1 MCSRQRE
8 CQVHAKT
15 PMQEWNWCA
24 LGKDRRLAWLST
36 VNLRNSS
43 VKGSTANSEWGQTSY
58 ALYNRQAPLTQNQL
72 FLFYPRQT
80 LGGHGNP
87 LQYSCPENSMDG
99 DWQATV
105 HGVTKSWTDWTHL
118 HAKTESLNSK
128 TETLSFPL
136 QVVIKYKYT
145 PYKVLWIY
153 LYFYHKEVKIT
164 FLQLIVLRLFA
175 ELKETR
181 RTSQR
186 YRCFFFFPQ
195 LLCAAHKILVPQP
208 GMEPMP
214 PALEAKSKSV
224 DHQGSPQGW
233 EDITE
238 ELGMK
243 ESKLKQRDDSM
254 GVLAHCFPR
263 VTLISLWW

>member
-1 MCSRQRE
+1 MKLVCSRKRQKASMAEHSESKEQQCER
-8 CQVHAKT
+8 
-15 PMQEWNWCA
+15 
-24 LGKDRRLAWLST
+24 ST
-36 VNLRNSS
+36 E
-43 VKGSTANSEWGQTSY
+43 NSEWGQTSY

-87 LQYSCPENSMDG
+87 LQYSCPENFMDG

-128 TETLSFPL
+128 TETLSFPF

-164 FLQLIVLRLFA
+164 FLLLIVLRLFE
-175 ELKETR
+175 ELKET

-186 YRCFFFFPQ
+186 YRCFFP
-195 LLCAAHKILVPQP
+195 
-208 GMEPMP
+208 P
-214 PALEAKSKSV
+214 PAALCSTQDLSSPTRNGTHAPCTGSKV
-224 DHQGSPQGW
+224 
-233 EDITE
+233 
-238 ELGMK
+238 
-243 ESKLKQRDDSM
+243 
-254 GVLAHCFPR
+254 
-263 VTLISLWW
+263 